1 MSNLDIFNLDADA
14 FVTKNPAQSGGKELE
29 FYKPYPEDGKDGV
42 YKSLIRFVP
51 NPVDPA
57 KSKIHKYYVYLNDP
71 ATGNSFSVDC
81 PSTVGKRS
89 ILKDLFWK
97 LKNSH
102 SAADQELAKK
112 FSRKEDYYS
121 LVQIVQDKNKPE
133 LEGKIMI
140 FKFGKKLNDLIEAQL
155 QPEYG
160 DPCNP
165 YDLFGGREFA
175 VHVRKVGEWNNYDLC
190 SFVGEKTP
198 IKING
203 VPMQKNQDDMK
214 IILDYLNEGPK
225 NLTSFDYK
233 EWDDEVTEK
242 VMSVIRNTVP
252 ETRIVNEIMS
262 GVASAPSKP
271 SPSSSAPSQPSQER
285 SQAASDPQ
293 INDFYAEANQTK
305 VGSSKN
311 EYESTPR
318 TPSNST
324 AASLDDLYNDL

>member
-1 MSNLDIFNLDADA
+1 MSNLDIFNLDAEA
-14 FVTKNPAQSGGKELE
+14 FVTPTAKQGGGKDLE

-51 NPVDPA
+51 NPANPA

-71 ATGNSFSVDC
+71 VSGNAFSADC

-133 LEGKIMI
+133 LEGKVMI

-165 YDLFGGREFA
+165 YDLFEGREFA
-175 VHVRKVGEWNNYDLC
+175 VQVRKVGDWNNYDLC
-190 SFVGEKTP
+190 SFIGEKTP
-198 IKING
+198 IKIAG
-203 VPMQKNQDDMK
+203 KPMKKNQEDMNA
-214 IILDYLNEGPK
+214 ILEYLNEGPK

-233 EWDDEVTEK
+233 DWDDEMTDK
-242 VMSVIRNTVP
+242 VMSVIKNTVP
-252 ETRIVNEIMS
+252 EARIINEIVG
-262 GVASAPSKP
+262 GVASAPSTP
-271 SPSSSAPSQPSQER
+271 STPRSSSPSSSS
-285 SQAASDPQ
+285 
-293 INDFYAEANQTK
+293 NDIYAEASQTK
-305 VGSSKN
+305 VGSSQRS
-311 EYESTPR
+311 EETSQEAPVSR
-318 TPSNST
+318 PSSSSSS
-324 AASLDDLYNDL
+324 SLEDLYNDL

>member
-14 FVTKNPAQSGGKELE
+14 FVTKQPGQSGGGKDLE

-51 NPVDPA
+51 NPVNPT

-81 PSTVGKRS
+81 PSTVGKKS

-102 SAADQELAKK
+102 SAADQELSKK

-133 LEGKIMI
+133 LEGKVMI

-165 YDLFGGREFA
+165 YDLFEGREFA

-190 SFVGEKTP
+190 SFVGERTP

-203 VPMQKNQDDMK
+203 VPMKKNQDDMK
-214 IILDYLNEGPK
+214 TILDYLNEGPK

-233 EWDDEVTEK
+233 DWDDEMTDK
-242 VMSVIRNTVP
+242 VMSVIKNTVP
-252 ETRIVNEIMS
+252 EARIINEIVS
-262 GVASAPSKP
+262 GVNTASSKP
-271 SPSSSAPSQPSQER
+271 SPQPRQESR
-285 SQAASDPQ
+285 PTPPANSEPV
-293 INDFYAEANQTK
+293 NDFYAEANQTK
-305 VGSSKN
+305 VGSAKT
-311 EYESTPR
+311 E
-318 TPSNST
+318 TPSYEAPKNTSGSSMS
-324 AASLDDLYNDL
+324 SLEDLYNDL